1 VSLQRSTERLL
12 LGGITKEY
20 PGCRANDAIDLRVNA
35 GETHALL
42 GENGAGKSTLM
53 KIIYGVVRPDA
64 GTICWQGKEVQI
76 SGPAHARQLGIGMV
90 FQHFSLFETL
100 TVAENIALSLPPH
113 ESNDMEALSKR
124 IREISEHYGM
134 TLDPDRHVHTLSVGA
149 QQRVEIVR
157 CLLQDIKLLILDEP
171 TSVLTPQEVKE
182 LFRTLKTLAS
192 EGVSI
197 LFISHKLDEVTELC
211 NAATILRNG
220 KVTGS
225 CNPQE
230 VTGEDIARMMV
241 GDDTPLNQDYQKSS
255 GGDVSLAI
263 KSLTFRPDDPFGVSL
278 DSLNLEVKAGEILGI
293 AGVAGNGQ
301 DELCA
306 LLSGEEMSESGSIS
320 LLGEEITRLL
330 PEARR
335 DKGFAFVPEERLG
348 RGAVPNMSLVDNSLL
363 SASHR
368 GLKKKGWINYSKV
381 REYALNVIDK
391 YNVKCADEN
400 AQAKSL
406 SGGNLQKF
414 IIGREIEQNPK
425 LLVCSHPTWG
435 VDIGAAILI
444 RHALIALR
452 DEGAAIVVVSEDIDE
467 LYQISDRIGAI
478 CNGKLSPFKPT
489 NEVGI
494 ETLGQWMAGQFDNN
508 SSAEAAN
515 A

>member
-1 VSLQRSTERLL
+1 MSLQQPTERLRL
-12 LGGITKEY
+12 SGITKEY
-20 PGCRANDAIDLRVNA
+20 PGCLANDAIDLVVLP

-64 GTICWQGKEVQI
+64 GTITWQGEKVQI
-76 SGPAHARQLGIGMV
+76 SGPAHARQLGVGMV

-100 TVAENIALSLPPH
+100 TVAENIALSLPAE
-113 ESNDMEALSKR
+113 ESRDMEALSRR

-134 TLDPDRHVHTLSVGA
+134 ALDPDRHVHTLSVGA

-157 CLLQDIKLLILDEP
+157 CLLQDIRLLILDEP
-171 TSVLTPQEVKE
+171 TSVLTPQEVRE
-182 LFRTLKTLAS
+182 LFRTLKTLAA

-211 NAATILRNG
+211 NAATVLRNG
-220 KVTGS
+220 KVTGN
-225 CNPQE
+225 CNPQD
-230 VTGEDIARMMV
+230 VTSEDLARMMV
-241 GDDTPLNQDYQKSS
+241 GDDTPLNQNYQKAQ
-255 GGDVSLAI
+255 GGNTALQI
-263 KSLTFRPDDPFGVSL
+263 KALNFRPEDPFGVTIEG
-278 DSLNLEVKAGEILGI
+278 LNLEVKAGEILGI

-306 LLSGEEMSESGSIS
+306 LLSGEEMSAAGEIN
-320 LLGEEITRLL
+320 LLGNNISRLL

-335 DKGFAFVPEERLG
+335 KLGFAFVPEERLG
-348 RGAVPNMSLVDNSLL
+348 RGAVPNMSLVDNALL

-368 GLKKKGWINYSKV
+368 GLKKNGWINYGKV
-381 REYALNVIDK
+381 RDYALQVIDK
-391 YNVKCADEN
+391 YNVKCANED

-414 IIGREIEQNPK
+414 IIGREIEQKPK

-444 RHALIALR
+444 RHALINLR
-452 DEGAAIVVVSEDIDE
+452 DEGSAIVVVSEDIDE

-478 CNGKLSPFKPT
+478 CDGKLSPVRPT

-494 ETLGQWMAGQFDNN
+494 ETLGQWMAGQFSNGG
-508 SSAEAAN
+508 EAAH